1 MSPVILFGV
10 VAINLAL
17 LAYTAG
23 MVAVYRHRRASPFVW
38 RVFALGLALD
48 LIATGCMVVGSHG
61 SWFTPHGIVGYLALA
76 IMGAVV
82 VLLWGLR
89 REGQDVEIRAGLGV
103 FLSIAYVGW
112 LIAYAIG
119 IIMAARR

>member
-1 MSPVILFGV
+1 MSPVILSGI

-23 MVAVYRHRRASPFVW
+23 IVAVHRHRRASPFVL

-48 LIATGCMVVGSHG
+48 LVATGCMVAGSHRG
-61 SWFTPHGIVGYLALA
+61 WFTPHGIVGYVALA
-76 IMGAVV
+76 VMVVVV

-89 REGQDVEIRAGLGV
+89 REGKDAQIPAGLGM
-103 FLSIAYVGW
+103 FLRGAYGGW

-119 IIMAARR
+119 VIMASRR